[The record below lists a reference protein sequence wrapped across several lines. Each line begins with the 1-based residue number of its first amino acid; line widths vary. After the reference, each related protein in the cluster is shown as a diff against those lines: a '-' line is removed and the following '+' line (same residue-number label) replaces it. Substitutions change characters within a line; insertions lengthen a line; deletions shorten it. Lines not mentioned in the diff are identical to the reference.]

1 MNISTI
7 KTIYNKHNPQLFEYD
22 RQAKNIMTNQE
33 ILQQKQLTEL
43 RKSHLHNNDF
53 SCMLKK

>member
-1 MNISTI
+1 MKHNND
-7 KTIYNKHNPQLFEYD
+7 YNNHNPQLFEYD
-22 RQAKNIMTNQE
+22 RQAKNILTNQE

>member
-1 MNISTI
+1 MKNNNNYDTH
-7 KTIYNKHNPQLFEYD
+7 KPELFEYD

-33 ILQQKQLTEL
+33 ILQQKQLTAL
-43 RKSHLHNNDF
+43 RTSRLANRDL

>member
-1 MNISTI
+1 MKHNNE
-7 KTIYNKHNPQLFEYD
+7 YNKHNSQLFEYD

-33 ILQQKQLTEL
+33 ILQQKQLTEH
-43 RKSHLHNNDF
+43 RKAALHNNDF